1 MITQKQWQQ
10 QWTNSTNPNQSTT
23 RKTTTLHVVSIKTH
37 CCFLSLE
44 RNDVAFT
51 VRQSCFQRW
60 SVWTFVKSGD
70 SSEHSGRH
78 SDDWSVSLWGSISK
92 ILSAGR
98 RKSWNRFFFLNKK
111 NPTVSVKI
119 FSDIITTKFGS
130 RDTLPFGPHSHIFKR
145 KKKKADMGSY
155 KEHLLKTCA
164 FINLLIIFG
173 VQLDN
178 SAPSYTLSDS
188 LKVQFIGFRGI
199 HWQQGN
205 IIIIFIFYS
214 CFHWWLMTWK

>member
-51 VRQSCFQRW
+51 VRQSCFQQW

-119 FSDIITTKFGS
+119 FSDIITTSNLGHATHFLLGHTVTSLKG
-130 RDTLPFGPHSHIFKR
+130 
-145 KKKKADMGSY
+145 KKKSWHGFIQRASVKNMCIHKSAD
-155 KEHLLKTCA
+155 H
-164 FINLLIIFG
+164 FW

>member
-98 RKSWNRFFFLNKK
+98 RKSWNRFFFFFKQKEPNCVSK
-111 NPTVSVKI
+111 NLQWHHHD
-119 FSDIITTKFGS
+119 FKFGS

-173 VQLDN
+173 FNLIIQHPATHWV
-178 SAPSYTLSDS
+178 
-188 LKVQFIGFRGI
+188 I
-199 HWQQGN
+199 H
-205 IIIIFIFYS
+205 
-214 CFHWWLMTWK
+214 